1 MASLNLVS
9 DYGGFYWSIDGLG
22 NPFNTT
28 YYRGAVLASSYQGD
42 GITSLSY
49 AVPFRGTKSSRTQ
62 YYTPDYWET
71 ASPGTYTYYGYVQA
85 QNGKY
90 YYCGAASVVVHREEV
105 IPYYTVDTI
114 GYYNFDVNWF
124 DTSDY
129 PYLRIYVRTTGGTT
143 VYDQWK
149 STGGRDSYVTINGLS
164 PGTTYVVNVAY
175 NTTASATGST
185 WIGSQNVTTIAA
197 PTYYYKI
204 RYLLPNGTTLST
216 SSLYSK
222 ESTSGSIT
230 VLTSGISAPSGYQ
243 KTGSYTAI
251 SGCSYSGSGSY
262 FSVTATS
269 YSSPAI
275 LGVYV
280 KENAYTLDIYDYYAG
295 SSHYRVSYDL
305 EAGYSFNPSTYASPP
320 YGYEYDHA
328 ESPRGTRVTSVTMN
342 ADRSL
347 YLFYTQIEPTTPS
360 ATITVTGRT
369 ENSLTVRASI
379 TNTLTHSDA
388 WYLCISTSPAFSSYS
403 SVQGSGSSVTHTFT
417 GLAAN
422 TTYYFKVVNVYN
434 EQQAWQSGYATG
446 TTRRAAFAWDYNDNL
461 DNRRPTA
468 NEWTRL
474 VSFIEAVAGVTV
486 SAAAKATIYVGG
498 TLSHIL
504 FNELAQ
510 DVSLAQTA
518 SKGTRIFKSVLNA
531 LRDKAN
537 TLR

>member
-1 MASLNLVS
+1 MSSLNLES
-9 DYGGFYWSIDGLG
+9 DYGGFYWDIDGLG

-28 YYRGAVLASSYQGD
+28 YYKGVALASSYQGD
-42 GITSLSY
+42 DISSLSY
-49 AVPFRGTKSSRTQ
+49 IEYRGAASSGTQ
-62 YYTPDYWET
+62 YYTPSYWRT
-71 ASPGTYTYYGYVQA
+71 AAAGTYTFYGYAQA
-85 QNGKY
+85 ANGKY
-90 YYCGAASVVVHREEV
+90 YYCGADSVVVHAQEE
-105 IPYYTVDTI
+105 IPYYSYRDVSYTSFTFTYYDTA
-114 GYYNFDVNWF
+114 
-124 DTSDY
+124 DY
-129 PYLRIYVRTTGGTT
+129 PYLRFYVRDGNENVYHNEWVNTGGSDGTHT
-143 VYDQWK
+143 VTDLP
-149 STGGRDSYVTINGLS
+149 S
-164 PGTTYVVNVAY
+164 GTQLIINVAY
-175 NTTASATGST
+175 NTSASATGST
-185 WIGSQNVTTIAA
+185 WIGADVITTLTI

-403 SVQGSGSSVTHTFT
+403 SVQGSGSSVTNTFT
-417 GLAAN
+417 DLSAN

-468 NEWTRL
+468 NEWSRL
-474 VSFIEAVAGVTV
+474 VSFVETVAGVTV
-486 SAAAKATIYVGG
+486 SAAAKATIYAGG

-510 DVSLAQTA
+510 DVSLAQTV

>member
-1 MASLNLVS
+1 MASLNLAG
-9 DYGGFYWSIDGLG
+9 DYGGFHWSISGLG

-28 YYRGAVLASSYQGD
+28 YYKAAALAAAYQGD
-42 GITSLSY
+42 GISSLTY
-49 AVPFRGTKSSRTQ
+49 VERRVATSSRTQ
-62 YYTPDYWET
+62 YFTPSYWRT
-71 ASPGTYTYYGYVQA
+71 ASPGTYTFYGYAQA
-85 QNGKY
+85 ANGRY
-90 YYCGAASVVVHREEV
+90 YYCGAASVTVHKKEK

-114 GYYNFDVNWF
+114 GYNNFDVNWF

-129 PYLRIYVRTTGGTT
+129 MYLRIFVRTTGGTT

-149 STGGRDSYVTINGLS
+149 STGGRDGYVTITGLS
-164 PGTTYVVNVAY
+164 PGTAYVVNVAY
-175 NTTASATGST
+175 NTTTSATGST
-185 WIGSQNVTTIAA
+185 WIGSQNVTTLSA

-216 SSLYSK
+216 SSLYSEK
-222 ESTSGSIT
+222 STSGSIT
-230 VLTSGISAPSGYQ
+230 VLTSKISAPSGYQ

-251 SGCSYSGSGSY
+251 SGCSYSSSGSY
-262 FSVTATS
+262 FTVTTTNS
-269 YSSPAI
+269 SSPAI

-280 KENAYTLDIYDYYAG
+280 KENSYTLAVYDVYGGTA
-295 SSHYRVSYDL
+295 HYRDSYDL
-305 EAGYSFNPSTYASPP
+305 EAGYSFTASVYSSPP

-342 ADRSL
+342 TDRAL
-347 YLFYTQIEPTTPS
+347 YLFYTQIEPTTPN

-369 ENSLTVRASI
+369 ENSLTVRANI
-379 TNTLTHSDA
+379 TNSLTHSDA
-388 WYLCISTSPAFSSYS
+388 WYLCISTTSSFSSYQ
-403 SVQGSGSSVTHTFT
+403 SVQGSGSRITHTFA
-417 GLAAN
+417 GLSPN
-422 TTYYFKVVNVYN
+422 TTYYFKVINVYN
-434 EQQAWQSGYATG
+434 EQQAWQSDYATG
-446 TTRRAAFAWDYNDNL
+446 TTRRAAFAWDHNDNL

-474 VSFIEAVAGVTV
+474 VSFVETVAGVTV
-486 SAAAKATIYVGG
+486 SAAAKETIYVGG

-510 DVSLAQTA
+510 DVSLAQTV
-518 SKGTRIFKSVLNA
+518 SKGASIFKSVLNA

>member
-1 MASLNLVS
+1 MASLNLNG
-9 DYGGFYWSIDGLG
+9 DYGGFYWKIDGLG

-28 YYRGAVLASSYQGD
+28 YYKGVALASSHQGD
-42 GITSLSY
+42 NISNLSY
-49 AVPFRGTKSSRTQ
+49 VEYRGATSSRTQ
-62 YYTPDYWET
+62 YNTPSYWRT
-71 ASPGTYTYYGYVQA
+71 AAEGTYTFYGYAQA
-85 QNGKY
+85 KNGQY
-90 YYCGAASVVVHREEV
+90 YYCGAASVVVQRKKV
-105 IPYYTVDTI
+105 IPYYTVDPI
-114 GYYNFDVNWF
+114 GYNNFDVNWF

-129 PYLRIYVRTTGGTT
+129 PYLRIYVRTTENTT

-149 STGGRDSYVTINGLS
+149 STGGRDGYVTITELS

-175 NTTASATGST
+175 NTTTSATGST
-185 WIGSQNVTTIAA
+185 WIGSQNVTTLVA

-230 VLTSGISAPSGYQ
+230 VLTSVISAPSGYQ
-243 KTGSYTAI
+243 KTGSYTAV
-251 SGCSYSGSGSY
+251 SGCSYSSSGSY
-262 FSVTATS
+262 FTVTTTNS
-269 YSSPAI
+269 SSPAI

-295 SSHYRVSYDL
+295 SSHYRGSYDL
-305 EAGYSFNPSTYASPP
+305 EAGYTFNPSTYASPP

-328 ESPRGTRVTSVTMN
+328 ESPLGTRVTSVTM
-342 ADRSL
+342 DTDHSL
-347 YLFYTQIEPTTPS
+347 YLFYTQIKPTTPS

-369 ENSLTVRASI
+369 ENSLTVRANI
-379 TNTLTHSDA
+379 TNSLTHSDV
-388 WYLCISTSPAFSSYS
+388 WYLCISTTPSFSSYQS
-403 SVQGSGSSVTHTFT
+403 AQGSGSSITNTFA
-417 GLAAN
+417 GLSPN

-434 EQQAWQSGYATG
+434 EQQAWQSDYATG
-446 TTRRAAFAWDYNDNL
+446 TTRRAAFAWDHNDNL

-474 VSFIEAVAGVTV
+474 VSFVETVAGVTV
-486 SAAAKATIYVGG
+486 SATAKETIYVGG